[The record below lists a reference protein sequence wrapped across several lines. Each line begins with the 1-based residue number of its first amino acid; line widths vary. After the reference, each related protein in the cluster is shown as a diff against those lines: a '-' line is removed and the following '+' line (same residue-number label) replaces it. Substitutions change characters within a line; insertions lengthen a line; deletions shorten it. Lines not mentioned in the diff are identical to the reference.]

1 LDRGISIAVGGLYCD
16 VNELIDYFIK
26 KNKKKIITNNAQ
38 FSIEDGIS
46 CVSHY
51 DPFLKKV
58 ERNCVY
64 VWKMRETNSCESVV
78 LW

>member
-1 LDRGISIAVGGLYCD
+1 MSMAVVGLYYD
-16 VNELIDYFIK
+16 VNELMVHFIK
-26 KNKKKIITNNAQ
+26 KNENKIIGNDAQ
-38 FSIEDGIS
+38 CSIEYGIS

-58 ERNCVY
+58 ERNFVC
-64 VWKMRETNSCESVV
+64 VWKMRETNSCQSVV